1 MNKNK
6 KSKVAKNKLFTIVN
20 DHDGNESYS
29 IVAKDASD
37 AAHKALEE
45 LGWFVSDGEEIDVDK
60 DGNCVGRNV
69 GMEKCVMINKQGD
82 LMKKNKKYDVTITAT
97 VTKTIRV
104 IAKNEDEAVEEANGI
119 FSVLNDDYNERYNQ
133 EIDGV
138 KEVIEEVK

>member
-1 MNKNK
+1 
-6 KSKVAKNKLFTIVN
+6 
-20 DHDGNESYS
+20 
-29 IVAKDASD
+29 
-37 AAHKALEE
+37 
-45 LGWFVSDGEEIDVDK
+45 
-60 DGNCVGRNV
+60 
-69 GMEKCVMINKQGD
+69 MINKQGD